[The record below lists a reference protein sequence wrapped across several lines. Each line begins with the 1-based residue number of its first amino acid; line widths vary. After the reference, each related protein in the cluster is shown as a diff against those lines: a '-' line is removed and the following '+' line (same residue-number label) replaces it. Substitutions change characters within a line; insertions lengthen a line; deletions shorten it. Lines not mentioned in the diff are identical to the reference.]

1 MKPTPILLALATVFA
16 GSASAASVAWTTS
29 PGLTDA
35 EVSTAGTQVMGYYF
49 NPNGANP
56 AVAVVNTVPFALL
69 TTGAAPA
76 GLNFNGSYNN
86 PEDVN
91 LYQVPAGSN
100 AGLNQIMDGQNWGGG
115 APLTV
120 TGLTPGAIYQLQF
133 MISDDRPSFLNAR
146 NYDVSDSN
154 DAEGARDIERA
165 YHSTA
170 GGGVPAGAPAGS
182 IEAKIFTGTFTA
194 DGTGNQDIYNLLYEN
209 TNHTGGNSGS
219 QVNALQVRLMIP
231 EPATF
236 GLLGA
241 ALSALALRRRHA

>member
-1 MKPTPILLALATVFA
+1 MKTTPLFLAIATVLA
-16 GSASAASVAWTTS
+16 GSASAAAVAWTTS
-29 PGLTDA
+29 PGLVDT
-35 EVSTAGTQVMGYYF
+35 EVSTAGSQVMGYYF

-56 AVAVVNTVPFALL
+56 AVAVVNTVPFTLH
-69 TTGAAPA
+69 TTAAAPA

-120 TGLTPGAIYQLQF
+120 TGLTPGAMYQLQF
-133 MISDDRPSFLNAR
+133 MISDDRFLNAR
-146 NYDVSDSN
+146 NYDISDSN

-170 GGGVPAGAPAGS
+170 GGGVPGGAPAGS
-182 IEAKIFTGTFTA
+182 IAAKIFTGTFTA
-194 DGTGNQDIYNLLYEN
+194 DGTGNQDIYNLLYEG
-209 TNHTGGNSGS
+209 TDHTGGNSGS
-219 QVNALQVRLMIP
+219 QVNALQVRLIP
-231 EPATF
+231 ESATF
-236 GLLGA
+236 GLLSA
-241 ALSALALRRRHA
+241 ALGALALRRRRA